1 MRIGVLGGAFDPPH
15 AAHAALA
22 RAAQRQ
28 LSLDRVVWVP
38 TFSPP
43 HKHGPATPFAH
54 RLAMVRA
61 LIATEPAFSEV
72 SDIEAALPLPSYSLQ
87 TLRALK
93 QLEATRAQ
101 ETSPVHWHL
110 IIGADNWS
118 IFPAWHQPEAV
129 LAEASLAVYP
139 RAGFALETLPAL
151 PQGSVMLNFA
161 EMPEQSTVF
170 RESLGQ
176 EGPRRDEALGRLP
189 GPVAAYIREH
199 RLYLA

>member
-22 RAAQRQ
+22 RAARRE

-43 HKHGPATPFAH
+43 HKHGPAAPFVH

-61 LIATEPAFSEV
+61 LVAHDEASEV
-72 SDIEAALPLPSYSLQ
+72 SDIEAALPPPSYTLQ

-93 QLEATRAQ
+93 RLDAR
-101 ETSPVHWHL
+101 SPGDASADAWHL
-110 IIGADNWS
+110 ILGADNWA
-118 IFPAWHQPEAV
+118 IFPRWHQPEAV

-139 RAGFALETLPAL
+139 RAGFPVDALPAL
-151 PQGSVMLNFA
+151 PEGSVMLNFP
-161 EMPEQSTVF
+161 EMAEQSTTF
-170 RESLGQ
+170 RESLGH
-176 EGPRRDEALGRLP
+176 EGPRRDEALARLP
-189 GPVAAYIREH
+189 APVAGLIREH